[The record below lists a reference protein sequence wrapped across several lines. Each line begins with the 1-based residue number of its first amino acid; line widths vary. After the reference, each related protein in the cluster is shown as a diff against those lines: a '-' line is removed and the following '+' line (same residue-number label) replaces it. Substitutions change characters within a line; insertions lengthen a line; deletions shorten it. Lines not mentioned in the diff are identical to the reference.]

1 MPYAPGIQDISGQLL
16 AQGMSQAGAARA
28 RSIESIG
35 ESLTNGIK
43 QYQQNQNFTQQ
54 SLAKFYSN
62 MQDPDYKDLVTKII
76 SDDSNQ
82 MGVPSNLKKAIQN
95 AGTGKIDA
103 GQAAMLAT
111 WSQDFSEKKRVNQ
124 EQEQKKAQTI
134 LALAQGAN
142 QRAAADET
150 NFKLQG
156 MRSAQAQLDKIDTG
170 NLSAAPS
177 RPMVPQ
183 GISQFGNVESLASQ
197 QTPFDPRSNP
207 IIAGALNAQVSPAR
221 IVNPAS
227 VAANYSGTPNTVSS
241 MPAGP
246 KVPAELSNAEINRQA
261 TIAQLTEFRNTGKS
275 EPFAF
280 YKNQILEGISKT
292 ARNVRAD
299 EASIRAQE
307 IANRAAQAMT
317 LDQADAKLNELKK
330 QYPDRAFILKPHGTI
345 ASAYNVEEAVKPDPN
360 TELRKIQ
367 FETRI
372 KPVQIYL
379 DNISKN
385 ADLARNDLPRLDRL
399 DAALESGVTTGPG
412 AEISTYAKSLFS
424 DTGLVN
430 NKDLAKNQVFQA
442 DLAMD
447 RLLLTRVLLDGQ
459 GSVQVEERKRV
470 DSAAANV
477 ANDPRAIKELMKMH
491 RAATNRSIAA
501 EDHRIMLDE
510 KSDFNNPESLIK
522 IDRDMKKWFQQNPL
536 SKFGFPQGSPL
547 SGESKKPEPMM
558 FADELERNA
567 KQKNK

>member
-1 MPYAPGIQDISGQLL
+1 M
-16 AQGMSQAGAARA
+16 
-28 RSIESIG
+28 
-35 ESLTNGIK
+35 
-43 QYQQNQNFTQQ
+43 
-54 SLAKFYSN
+54 
-62 MQDPDYKDLVTKII
+62 MQDPDFKNYVNSMLADE
-76 SDDSNQ
+76 SNT
-82 MGVPSNLKKAIQN
+82 MGVPESVRTSLTNAQIGKLKSNDSAV
-95 AGTGKIDA
+95 
-103 GQAAMLAT
+103 LAT
-111 WSQDFSEKKRVNQ
+111 IAQDFSEKKRANQ
-124 EQEQKKAQTI
+124 EQDQKKAQTL

-150 NFKLQG
+150 NLKLQG
-156 MRSAQAQLDKIDTG
+156 MRSAQAELAQFDTG

-177 RPMVPQ
+177 RPMVPE
-183 GISQFGNVESLASQ
+183 GISQFGDVRSLASQ

-207 IIAGALNAQVSPAR
+207 IIAASLAQQQPATQAMPS
-221 IVNPAS
+221 VNES
-227 VAANYSGTPNTVSS
+227 D
-241 MPAGP
+241 M
-246 KVPAELSNAEINRQA
+246 NRQA
-261 TIAQLTEFRNTGKS
+261 LKAQLEDRASTGAAK
-275 EPFAF
+275 PLAF
-280 YKNQILEGISKT
+280 YKNQILVSNRD
-292 ARNVRAD
+292 A
-299 EASIRAQE
+299 RAQTT
-307 IANRAAQAMT
+307 ADRATALALATSEAEMTQSQAMAQA
-317 LDQADAKLNELKK
+317 KELTKNNPDSIFTVQPGANARSYVIK
-330 QYPDRAFILKPHGTI
+330 Q
-345 ASAYNVEEAVKPDPN
+345 EVKPDPN
-360 TELRKIQ
+360 IELRKIQ

-412 AEISTYAKSLFS
+412 SEISTYAKSLFS

-430 NKDLAKNQVFQA
+430 NKDLAKNQVFQT

-459 GSVQVEERKRV
+459 GSVQVEERRRV

-477 ANDPRAIKELMKMH
+477 TNDPRAIKELMKMH

-510 KSDFNNPESLIK
+510 KSDFNNAESLIK

-547 SGESKKPEPMM
+547 SGESKKSQPMM